1 MGRES
6 TLAWATRQM
15 AVPFTAIVNT
25 SKGSSGGKEGQ
36 LMSSVLLV
44 MESELLSD
52 KPVKKKVGPA
62 QMESIQRSR
71 LENSKAMSRMRTELA
86 CEECRYLNR
95 QKRRN
100 LPRKMCCIKR
110 KERGSG
116 QHQIL
121 QKNQDIKTET
131 KNTGKKRKSV

>member
-52 KPVKKKVGPA
+52 KPVKKKSWTCTDGVHPKKQVRKFKGYE
-62 QMESIQRSR
+62 QN
-71 LENSKAMSRMRTELA
+71 ENRISL
-86 CEECRYLNR
+86 
-95 QKRRN
+95 
-100 LPRKMCCIKR
+100 
-110 KERGSG
+110 
-116 QHQIL
+116 
-121 QKNQDIKTET
+121 
-131 KNTGKKRKSV
+131 

>member
-1 MGRES
+1 MFLKMKF
-6 TLAWATRQM
+6 TTNATDRVTRICKELPQ
-15 AVPFTAIVNT
+15 INWEKVNI
-25 SKGSSGGKEGQ
+25 
-36 LMSSVLLV
+36 
-44 MESELLSD
+44 
-52 KPVKKKVGPA
+52 PVKKKVGPA

-110 KERGSG
+110 KQRGSG
-116 QHQIL
+116 QH
-121 QKNQDIKTET
+121 
-131 KNTGKKRKSV
+131 